1 MVMVTTTEVESRAPP
16 AVLFHGG
23 KPRTGYM
30 AGIVAVCALIVTLI
44 RYALTFLPALDS
56 G

>member
-1 MVMVTTTEVESRAPP
+1 
-16 AVLFHGG
+16 VLFHGG

-30 AGIVAVCALIVTLI
+30 AGIVVVCDLIVTLI